1 LTVARRER
9 TRVQGDKAG
18 EGDASGTKWAKL
30 MIGGFV
36 ASRSPDCLFNVLVV
50 RGARGLTVNA
60 F

>member
-1 LTVARRER
+1 
-9 TRVQGDKAG
+9 
-18 EGDASGTKWAKL
+18 

-60 F
+60 L